1 MTLTV
6 WLTFLVAALLISVS
20 PGAGAVNSM
29 SSGLRYGVRKSLPT
43 IAGQQFG
50 YGVQIVL
57 VGAGLGALI
66 ASSTLALSVI
76 KWIGVVY
83 LIWLGVQKWREP
95 PVEADRTDLSGFSP
109 LQQFRNGTLVNLTNP
124 KATIFLIALFPQFLV
139 AGTGH
144 GQQLATMGITLILVD
159 ILVMVGYALL
169 ASQLF
174 RFMTTPRRQ
183 RQMNRVFGSLFVT
196 AALALA
202 SFQRADP
209 GA

>member
-29 SSGLRYGVRKSLPT
+29 SCGLRYGVRKSLPT

-57 VGAGLGALI
+57 VGAGLGAI
-66 ASSTLALSVI
+66 VASSNTALMVI
-76 KWIGVVY
+76 KWIGVAY
-83 LIWLGVQKWREP
+83 LIWLGIQKWREQ
-95 PVEADRTDLSGFSP
+95 PVEATRADLSGFSP
-109 LQQFRNGTLVNLTNP
+109 RQQFWNGALVNLTNP

-139 AGTGH
+139 AGAAH
-144 GQQLATMGITLILVD
+144 GQQLATMGATLILVD
-159 ILVMVGYALL
+159 ILVMAGYALL

-174 RFMTTPRRQ
+174 RFMTTPKRQ

-196 AALALA
+196 AAAALA
-202 SFQRADP
+202 SFKRA
-209 GA
+209 

>member
-6 WLTFLVAALLISVS
+6 WLTFLVAAIFISLS

-50 YGVQIVL
+50 YGAQIVL
-57 VGAGLGALI
+57 VGAGLGAI
-66 ASSTLALSVI
+66 VASSTTALMVI
-76 KWIGVVY
+76 KWIGVAY
-83 LIWLGVQKWREP
+83 LIWLGIQKWREP
-95 PVEADRTDLSGFSP
+95 PVEASGGDLDGFSKR
-109 LQQFRNGTLVNLTNP
+109 QQFWNGTLVNLTNP
-124 KATIFLIALFPQFLV
+124 KATVFLIALFPQFLE
-139 AGTGH
+139 ANAPH
-144 GQQLATMGITLILVD
+144 GRQLVTMGATLVLVD

-183 RQMNRVFGSLFVT
+183 RQMNRVFGGLFVT
-196 AALALA
+196 AAIALA
-202 SFQRADP
+202 SFKRA
-209 GA
+209 

>member
-6 WLTFLVAALLISVS
+6 WLTFLVAAVFISIS

-50 YGVQIVL
+50 YGAQIVL
-57 VGAGLGALI
+57 VGAGLGAI
-66 ASSTLALSVI
+66 VASSNTALAVI

-83 LIWLGVQKWREP
+83 LIWLGIQKWREP
-95 PVEADRTDLSGFSP
+95 PIEASRADLSAFSP
-109 LQQFRNGTLVNLTNP
+109 RQQFWNGALVNLTNP

-139 AGTGH
+139 AGAPH
-144 GQQLATMGITLILVD
+144 GPQMATMGATLIFVD
-159 ILVMVGYALL
+159 ILVMVGYAIL

-174 RFMTTPRRQ
+174 RFMTTPARQ
-183 RQMNRVFGSLFVT
+183 RQMNRVFGGLFVT
-196 AALALA
+196 AAVALA
-202 SFQRADP
+202 SFKRA
-209 GA
+209 